1 MSVSK
6 DETARDTQ
14 VHSAVLDVVDSIR
27 FVNMT
32 ILPMNEKTAVV
43 CFPSLDG
50 RMDFT
55 QAFAGKTPEFHGW
68 CCDLYSFYWEKS
80 KKNW

>member
-1 MSVSK
+1 LEAFQRIRKQTGS
-6 DETARDTQ
+6 RLQ
-14 VHSAVLDVVDSIR
+14 IGFVDN
-27 FVNMT
+27 VKVT
-32 ILPMNEKTAVV
+32 IAMNEKTAAL

-55 QAFAGKTPEFHGW
+55 QGFAGKTPKFHDW
-68 CCDLYSFYWEKS
+68 CRDLYSFYWEKS